1 MRRRP
6 SLEGLLVE
14 AYRRLLRWRRYV
26 GAVARAA
33 ADLLGHDARV
43 YVVDGAA
50 EGRLTVLSD
59 IDIVIVSRSVPRDE
73 AGKQRLRLEV
83 RDRAVTRYGLP
94 WDYPVD
100 IHLYNEEEFRAAG
113 GRYRR
118 MIKIQIEWDREPGGA
133 GAQGLLHGGG

>member
-6 SLEGLLVE
+6 SLEGLLVK

-33 ADLLGHDARV
+33 ADLLGPDTRV
-43 YVVDGAA
+43 YVVGGAA

-59 IDIVIVSRSVPRDE
+59 VDVVIVSRSVPRDE
-73 AGKQRLRLEV
+73 AGKQRLRLEI

-100 IHLYNEEEFRAAG
+100 IHLYNEDEFKAARRHYHRIVEIRA
-113 GRYRR
+113 
-118 MIKIQIEWDREPGGA
+118 E
-133 GAQGLLHGGG
+133 